1 MKKVIILTVVML
13 FVAGAALAASGK
25 GVMPYWWCS
34 TGAFQA
40 APVVFCAHNPNTGTG
55 TADVTLTWY
64 DGSGGVV
71 QTDTVYFN
79 GPGHQRFD
87 NANAGVGF
95 ATVSW
100 NSYDCGT
107 VGCTGVE
114 WYGAAG
120 SLYHVPFV
128 D

>member
-1 MKKVIILTVVML
+1 MKKVLILTVVML
-13 FVAGAALAASGK
+13 FVAGAAFAGSGK
-25 GVMPYWWCS
+25 GVMPYWWAS
-34 TGAFQA
+34 QGAFSA
-40 APVVFCAHNPNTGTG
+40 APVVFCAHNPNLPTG
-55 TADVTLTWY
+55 TADVILTWY
-64 DGSGGVV
+64 DATGGVV
-71 QTDTVYFN
+71 ITQTKFFN

-87 NANAGVGF
+87 VGSLGVGF

-114 WYGAAG
+114 WYGNAG